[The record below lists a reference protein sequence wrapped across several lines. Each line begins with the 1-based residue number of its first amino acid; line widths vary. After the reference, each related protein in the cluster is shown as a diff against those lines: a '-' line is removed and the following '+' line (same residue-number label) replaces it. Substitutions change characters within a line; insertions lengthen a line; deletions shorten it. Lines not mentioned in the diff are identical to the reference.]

1 MRNLIIVCLPYRQK
15 EGFYVGEITH
25 MALKLIIQVTC
36 IAIAENNKNS
46 RKIPRGFIAKQTE
59 AATNFEFEAKRNP
72 P

>member
-1 MRNLIIVCLPYRQK
+1 
-15 EGFYVGEITH
+15 